1 MSTLS
6 WVIGRGGLLGSA
18 VERAINT
25 PVWRP
30 EYLFPW
36 QDPSELREAI
46 ADAMTQFQS
55 YLLTGNAIS
64 WNIYWCAGAGVVGT
78 SAAQLAAETAT
89 LRFFLDQLRDVIASL
104 PSAVTGQILL
114 ASSAGGVY
122 GGSAG
127 RPLTE
132 ATIPH
137 PISDYGRAKLAHEQI
152 LLDWVHARPNVST
165 LIGRLS
171 NLYGPGQ
178 HLEKPQGLISHMS
191 RCLIFSVP
199 VRIFVPLDT
208 IRDYLFVEDAAS
220 LIVAGMR
227 RLRRDAP
234 MGGERI
240 TKVFG
245 SGSETSV
252 AGLIGVFRQIAK
264 RHLRLISSQSAVR
277 SQQPA
282 GLQFRSILWA
292 DERPLPRTELL
303 DGVNRVHNHQLALFQ
318 AGRLPS
324 PWSGSLR

>member
-1 MSTLS
+1 MNTIS

-18 VERAINT
+18 VERAIST
-25 PVWRP
+25 PVWHP
-30 EYLFPW
+30 QFLFPW
-36 QDPSELREAI
+36 QDLSELRDSI
-46 ADAMTQFQS
+46 ADAMQQFHLR
-55 YLLTGNAIS
+55 LLSEKATS

-78 SAAQLAAETAT
+78 SAEQLAAETAT
-89 LRFFLDQLRDVIASL
+89 LRFFLDQLSDAIANF
-104 PSAVTGQILL
+104 PSAVTGQFFL

-137 PISDYGRAKLAHEQI
+137 PISDYGREKLAHEEI
-152 LLDWVHARPNVST
+152 LGDWVRELPNVST
-165 LIGRLS
+165 LVGRLS

-208 IRDYLFVEDAAS
+208 IRDYLFVEDAATR
-220 LIVAGMR
+220 IAAGMR
-227 RLRRDAP
+227 RLRHEAP
-234 MGGERI
+234 NGGYHVI
-240 TKVFG
+240 KIFG

-252 AGLIGVFRQIAK
+252 ASLIGVFRQIAK

-282 GLQFRSILWA
+282 GLQFRSIVWS
-292 DERPLPRTELL
+292 DESPLPRTELL
-303 DGVNRVHNHQLALFQ
+303 DGVNRVHNYQLALFQ
-318 AGRLPS
+318 TGRLAS

>member
-18 VERAINT
+18 VERAIST
-25 PVWRP
+25 PVWHP

-36 QDPSELREAI
+36 QDPSALREAI
-46 ADAMTQFQS
+46 TVAVQQFRLR
-55 YLLTGNAIS
+55 LLTETTNS

-78 SAAQLAAETAT
+78 SAAQFAAETAT
-89 LRFFLDQLRDVIASL
+89 LRFFLDQLGAAVASL
-104 PSAVTGQILL
+104 PFAVTGQIFL

-137 PISDYGRAKLAHEQI
+137 PISDYGRTKLVHEEI
-152 LLDWVHARPNVST
+152 LRDWVRVLPNVST

-208 IRDYLFVEDAAS
+208 IRDYLFVEDAS
-220 LIVAGMR
+220 TRIVAGMR
-227 RLRRDAP
+227 RLRREVP
-234 MGGERI
+234 NSGHHV
-240 TKVFG
+240 TKIFG

-264 RHLRLISSQSAVR
+264 RHLRLISSQSPAR

-282 GLQFRSILWA
+282 GLQFRSIVWP
-292 DERPLPRTELL
+292 DESPLPHTELL
-303 DGVNRVHNHQLALFQ
+303 DGVSRVHNYQLALFQ
-318 AGRLPS
+318 TGRLAS

>member
-6 WVIGRGGLLGSA
+6 WVVGRGGLLGSA
-18 VERAINT
+18 VERAVST
-25 PVWRP
+25 PLWHP

-46 ADAMTQFQS
+46 ADAMQQFRLR
-55 YLLTGNAIS
+55 LLSQKATS
-64 WNIYWCAGAGVVGT
+64 WNIYWCAGAGVIGT
-78 SAAQLAAETAT
+78 SAAQFAAETAT
-89 LRFFLDQLRDVIASL
+89 LRFFLDQLSDAIANL
-104 PSAVTGQILL
+104 PSAVAGHFFL

-122 GGSAG
+122 AGSAG

-137 PISDYGRAKLAHEQI
+137 PISDYGRTKLAHEEI
-152 LLDWVHARPNVST
+152 LRDWVRALPDVST
-165 LIGRLS
+165 LIARLS

-208 IRDYLFVEDAAS
+208 IRDYLFVEDAATR
-220 LIVAGMR
+220 IVAGMQ
-227 RLRRDAP
+227 RLHREAP
-234 MGGERI
+234 NGGHHVI
-240 TKVFG
+240 KIFG

-264 RHLRLISSQSAVR
+264 RHLRLISSQSAIR

-282 GLQFRSILWA
+282 GLQFRSIVWP
-292 DERPLPRTELL
+292 DETSLPRTELL

-318 AGRLPS
+318 TGRLAS

>member
-1 MSTLS
+1 M
-6 WVIGRGGLLGSA
+6 
-18 VERAINT
+18 
-25 PVWRP
+25 
-30 EYLFPW
+30 
-36 QDPSELREAI
+36 RESI
-46 ADAMTQFQS
+46 ADAMQQFRLR
-55 YLLTGNAIS
+55 LLSEKATS

-78 SAAQLAAETAT
+78 SAEQLAAETAT
-89 LRFFLDQLRDVIASL
+89 LRFFLDQLSDAIANL
-104 PSAVTGQILL
+104 PSAVTGQIFL

-137 PISDYGRAKLAHEQI
+137 PISDYGRGKLAHEEI
-152 LLDWVHARPNVST
+152 LRDWVRELPNVST

-208 IRDYLFVEDAAS
+208 IRDYLFVEDAATR
-220 LIVAGMR
+220 IVAGMR
-227 RLRRDAP
+227 RLRREAP
-234 MGGERI
+234 NGGHHVI
-240 TKVFG
+240 KIFG

-252 AGLIGVFRQIAK
+252 ASLIGVFRQIAK

-282 GLQFRSILWA
+282 GLQFRSIVWA
-292 DERPLPRTELL
+292 DESPLPRTELL
-303 DGVNRVHNHQLALFQ
+303 DGVNRVHNYQLALFQ
-318 AGRLPS
+318 TGRLAS

>member
-1 MSTLS
+1 MNTIS
-6 WVIGRGGLLGSA
+6 WVVGRGGLLGSA
-18 VERAINT
+18 VERMISG
-25 PVWRP
+25 PVWHP

-36 QDPSELREAI
+36 NAASDLRQAI
-46 ADAMTQFQS
+46 ADAVQQFRLRLIS
-55 YLLTGNAIS
+55 DRATS
-64 WNIYWCAGAGVVGT
+64 WNIYWCAGAGVIGT
-78 SAAQLAAETAT
+78 SVKQFAAETAT
-89 LRFFLDQLRDVIASL
+89 LRFFLDQLGTAVASL
-104 PSAVTGQILL
+104 PSAVPDQIFL

-122 GGSAG
+122 GGSVG

-137 PISDYGRAKLAHEQI
+137 PISDYGRAKLAHEEI
-152 LLDWVHARPNVST
+152 LCDWVRARPNVST

-208 IRDYLFVEDAAS
+208 IRDYLFVEDAATR
-220 LIVAGMR
+220 IVAGMR
-227 RLRRDAP
+227 RLRREAP
-234 MGGERI
+234 MGGEHI

-264 RHLRLISSQSAVR
+264 RHLRLISSQSVVR

-282 GLQFRSILWA
+282 GLQFRSIVWP
-292 DERPLPRTELL
+292 DETPLPRTELL
-303 DGVNRVHNHQLALFQ
+303 DGVNRLHNHQLALFQ
-318 AGRLPS
+318 TGRLAS

>member
-1 MSTLS
+1 L
-6 WVIGRGGLLGSA
+6 WH
-18 VERAINT
+18 
-25 PVWRP
+25 P

-36 QDPSELREAI
+36 QDPSQLPEAI
-46 ADAMTQFQS
+46 TDAVHQFRLR
-55 YLLTGNAIS
+55 LLSEKAIS

-78 SAAQLAAETAT
+78 SAAQFAAETAT
-89 LRFFLDQLRDVIASL
+89 LRFFLHQLGEAIANS
-104 PSAVTGQILL
+104 PSAITGRLFF

-122 GGSAG
+122 GGSVG

-132 ATIPH
+132 AAIPH
-137 PISDYGRAKLAHEQI
+137 PISDYGRAKLAHEEI
-152 LLDWVHARPNVST
+152 VRDWVRARPNISM

-191 RCLIFSVP
+191 HCLIFSVP

-208 IRDYLFVEDAAS
+208 IRNYLFVEDAATR
-220 LIVAGMR
+220 IVAGMR
-227 RLRRDAP
+227 QLRREAP
-234 MGGERI
+234 TGGEHV
-240 TKVFG
+240 TKIFG

-282 GLQFRSILWA
+282 GLQFRSVVWP
-292 DERPLPRTELL
+292 DETPLPRTELL

-318 AGRLPS
+318 TGRLPS